1 MTFHI
6 QAMHPDKLPAYKIH
20 LSFIGHST
28 RTFPDNK
35 PRNRSVY
42 SKIFQSDGGKKESTN
57 TTPEICSKYFI
68 NFSSPQKWTHSDT
81 DLYPPSVENANS
93 ARKDRTIRQNSGVDG
108 SGKMSGRLAQTIN

>member
-28 RTFPDNK
+28 RTFLDNK

-42 SKIFQSDGGKKESTN
+42 SKIFQSNGGEKREHEHHTRN
-57 TTPEICSKYFI
+57 MFEIFHKLQQ
-68 NFSSPQKWTHSDT
+68 SPKVDT
-81 DLYPPSVENANS
+81 
-93 ARKDRTIRQNSGVDG
+93 
-108 SGKMSGRLAQTIN
+108 